1 MKNLF
6 TIFAFAMALNVKAA
20 VLTVSNNPNS
30 PGQYTTITTAI
41 TAASNNDTLY
51 VHASAT
57 SYGSFTI
64 GKKLTIIGAGWD
76 GRFYQL
82 GQLKSEVGSITLA
95 NVNPNNPLG
104 TIIMGLYVNGS
115 LTSSNSSAPF
125 VTNVTID
132 RCFIGGNPSSVP
144 ALRTAISAQ
153 NGVNTNWTIKNCII
167 DAFLDLYTNGNVV
180 TNCFIEDMASS
191 SGTASNI
198 FSNNIFWSNVLVNPL
213 SDLNNAIVSNN
224 IFFYSGSSSI
234 AITNAGNG
242 NTYNNNIS
250 FGYTGAI
257 PQGNNSGSNNQIN
270 VSPQFING
278 PSVPTSAVLSNV
290 PNFNWDLQTSSPG
303 QNAGTDGTDIGVFGG
318 ANPFNVFSITGITT
332 LPQITQMN
340 INNSTIPVN
349 GVLNVNVIAKKR
361 N

>member
-6 TIFAFAMALNVKAA
+6 AIFAFAMALNAKAA

-30 PGQYTTITTAI
+30 PGQYTTITAAI

-51 VHASAT
+51 IHASAT
-57 SYGSFTI
+57 SYGGFTI

-82 GQLKSEVGSITLA
+82 GQLKSQVGQINLD
-95 NVNPNNPLG
+95 NVNPNNASG

-115 LTSSNSSAPF
+115 LVSNTNNVPF

-132 RCFIGGNPSSVP
+132 RCFIGGVGGAS
-144 ALRTAISAQ
+144 LRTASTAQ
-153 NGVNTNWTIKNCII
+153 NGDNTNWTIKNCII

-180 TNCFIEDMASS
+180 TNCIIKDMR
-191 SGTASNI
+191 SGSETSSNI
-198 FSNNIFWSNVLVNPL
+198 FTNNIIWSNQSNILGN
-213 SDLNNAIVSNN
+213 LNNAIVSNN
-224 IFFYSGSSSI
+224 IFFNSGS
-234 AITNAGNG
+234 TLFTLTTAGNG
-242 NTYNNNIS
+242 NTYNNNIF

-270 VSPQFING
+270 ISPQFINA
-278 PSVPTSAVLSNV
+278 PTTGATTPVLANA

>member
-1 MKNLF
+1 MKKLF
-6 TIFAFAMALNVKAA
+6 TIFAFAVILNVNAA

-30 PGQYTTITTAI
+30 PGQYTTITAAI
-41 TAASNNDTLY
+41 SAASNNDTLY

-82 GQLKSEVGSITLA
+82 GQLKSQVGSITLA
-95 NVNPNNPLG
+95 NVNPNNASG

-115 LTSSNSSAPF
+115 LASNSTGVPF
-125 VTNVTID
+125 VTNVTVD
-132 RCFIGGNPSSVP
+132 RCFIGGNIGNVLKTSNSLDLV
-144 ALRTAISAQ
+144 T
-153 NGVNTNWTIKNCII
+153 TNWTIKNCVI
-167 DAFLDLYTNGNVV
+167 DAEVNLQNNGNVV
-180 TNCFIEDMASS
+180 TNCFLNNIRTGTGSS
-191 SGTASNI
+191 SNI
-198 FSNNIFWSNVLVNPL
+198 FSNNIFWSFGSSSILN
-213 SDLNNAIVSNN
+213 SLNNAIVSNN
-224 IFFYSGSSSI
+224 IFFNSGSSSLT
-234 AITNAGNG
+234 ITNAGNG
-242 NTYNNNIS
+242 NTYNNNIF

-278 PSVPTSAVLSNV
+278 PPIPTAPVDISNV

-318 ANPFNVFSITGITT
+318 ASPFNVFAITGITT

-349 GVLNVNVIAKKR
+349 GILNVNVIAKKR